1 MTSACR
7 IQQIRAELV
16 ELRWNDGQFC
26 VTADHSV
33 LVKACGDSPWQA
45 KQARN
50 VRPDEDQLLIVPAP
64 VPAAIA
70 SSDLCLVVVTE
81 RRVYEAV
88 QDVIE
93 VEMAYPANRLLASS
107 TCSDGPFVTVL
118 GKQPQVLL
126 RGDQCHADIPLSSCL
141 AGSLPPK
148 RVSPGMC
155 LAVKGVRLLPFLERS
170 AFPWQGRV
178 SCGRRCS

>member
-93 VEMAYPANRLLASS
+93 VEMAYPANKLLASS

-118 GKQPQVLL
+118 GKQPPKSCFGEINVMQISRFPAVLPEVF
-126 RGDQCHADIPLSSCL
+126 RQSECL
-141 AGSLPPK
+141 QA
-148 RVSPGMC
+148 C
-155 LAVKGVRLLPFLERS
+155 A
-170 AFPWQGRV
+170 
-178 SCGRRCS
+178 